1 MVKLLYFYT
10 VSLRPVVF
18 CLHVDL
24 PAGTCMASTSTPP
37 LLRLSFQLWDK
48 LHATRSGKKALLDR
62 EQQEGSGGFATL
74 HQEILWPRPRLAQH
88 GQQHAA
94 AKVLRGF
101 AGASVLEV
109 VDSDIGGTYRAVYTV
124 KFPEAVFVLHCFQ
137 KKSKSGIAT
146 PKHDIDVIRMRLKA
160 AEALIKELRDEK
172 THR

>member
-1 MVKLLYFYT
+1 
-10 VSLRPVVF
+10 
-18 CLHVDL
+18 
-24 PAGTCMASTSTPP
+24 MASTSPP
-37 LLRLSFQLWDK
+37 PFCAFHSSYGINYMPLAPERRLFWIGSSKKDLVALPPSIRRFFG
-48 LHATRSGKKALLDR
+48 HALD
-62 EQQEGSGGFATL
+62 F
-74 HQEILWPRPRLAQH
+74 AQH

-94 AKVLRGF
+94 AKVLQGF
-101 AGASVLEV
+101 AGAGVLEV